1 MKSSY
6 SQETN
11 CVDVRPA
18 PSGGVWLSETTG
30 AGAVYIPAGSWNAF
44 IQGVKDGDFDH
55 LTDPDDEPAPDDER
69 AAYIR
74 GLRNLANLLAAN
86 PDLALPQ
93 SGRSS
98 VNPLYTVLS
107 RYTGQREQLAAW
119 LRHMAGTT
127 SVVDGPDCRVRG
139 TVGDLH
145 VTLVADRDAVCQR
158 VVVGAWQ
165 VAGQDASMEDVE
177 WVCPPLA
184 ADRNVG
190 TTQ

>member
-11 CVDVRPA
+11 CVYVRPA
-18 PSGGVWLSETTG
+18 DGGGVWLRETT
-30 AGAVYIPAGSWNAF
+30 AFRSVHIPAGSWLAF
-44 IQGVKDGDFDH
+44 LQGVKDGEFDH
-55 LTDPDDEPAPDDER
+55 LTEPAEAAPDDER

-107 RYTGQREQLAAW
+107 RYTSQREQLAAW

-184 ADRNVG
+184 ADQGVG